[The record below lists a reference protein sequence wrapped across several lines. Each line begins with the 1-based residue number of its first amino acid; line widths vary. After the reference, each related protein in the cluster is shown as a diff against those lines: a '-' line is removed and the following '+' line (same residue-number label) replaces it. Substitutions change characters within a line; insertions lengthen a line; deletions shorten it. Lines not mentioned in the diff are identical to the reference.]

1 MCSYAVRQTKQQQFD
16 LLPWPETVAAGFMN
30 SGSQSVHT
38 PYKTPGFCKIE
49 VIKTISSFNLT
60 HMLFNCV
67 TNLLGEKYKNY
78 NDQFATP
85 TGFSLLG

>member
-1 MCSYAVRQTKQQQFD
+1 MCSYAESQKKQFD
-16 LLPWPETVAAGFMN
+16 LLRWPETVAAALMN

-60 HMLFNCV
+60 HMMFNCV
-67 TNLLGEKYKNY
+67 TNLLREKSKVY